1 MKGPGPVKNKR
12 TMNKKFLKIGV
23 DVGGTNT
30 DAVLVS
36 GDNKILSKTKQTT
49 TLDVSG
55 GIEKAIERI
64 ISEAGA
70 PKESIKYVMLGTT
83 HCTNALVE
91 RKGLNKIG
99 AIRIG
104 LPASSAIPTM
114 SDFPSD
120 LKEFFGNHI
129 YMVHGGFE
137 FDGRP
142 IAPLVEKE
150 VKECLT
156 RMKGEIES
164 LAITGI
170 FSKTLPDQE
179 LQVAEWAQ
187 EVLGKEV
194 KISCSHQIGGLGLLE
209 RENATIL
216 NAALQNVAQKM
227 VAAFKATINRLGL
240 NAQLYIG
247 QNDGTLMS
255 LEQAQDFP
263 VLTISSGPT
272 NSIRGA
278 GNLSNIENG
287 IVIDVGGTTSDGG
300 VLVNFFPRE
309 STQAAQIGG
318 VFTNFRMPDVVAVGI
333 GGGTIVRFKGETCRL
348 GPDSVGYL
356 LKEKAV
362 AFGGGTL
369 TLSDFFIAEE
379 EIVIDGAK
387 TSGAL
392 REDIERN
399 IGLAY
404 EKALKMVKN
413 AIGSEIGKLV
423 DKLKTDFREIPV
435 VACGGGAFLLPKKI
449 AGASKVL
456 FPEHL
461 EVANAFGS
469 SIAQFSG
476 EGEKVINT
484 AVADEKEELEKLLSM
499 VRKKLLRG
507 GASDNSIKILTKES
521 TPLAYLPGAVKLKVK
536 LCGDLRHD

>member
-449 AGASKVL
+449 AGASKVM